1 MSRGVDRALRVV
13 QPFVLVLLPVVLLAC
28 AVLRV
33 PNAALVTS
41 LVAIVSLVPFFAQF
55 ELSRLR
61 PRDLMPI
68 VVMTALAVAGRLVFA
83 PVPEVKP
90 VMAIV
95 VITGMAFGRQSG
107 FITGA
112 LAMLVSNMFFGQG
125 PWTPWQMYGFGLA
138 GYMAG
143 WIGQTSAG
151 KHRAA
156 VVAFGAALCF
166 LYGFILD
173 SWMLIGFVHPT
184 SIAAALATYAAGLPG
199 NVIHAIGTV
208 VFLLP
213 IATAWPPLFD
223 RIKRKY
229 GLSAQS
235 RPASGSTERC

>member
-1 MSRGVDRALRVV
+1 MTRAADKTLSIV
-13 QPFVLVLLPVVLLAC
+13 QPVVLVLLPVFLLVC

-33 PNAALVTS
+33 PNAALITS
-41 LVAIVSLVPFFAQF
+41 IVAVVSLVPFFAQF
-55 ELSRLR
+55 ELSHLR

-83 PVPEVKP
+83 PLPEIKP

-138 GYMAG
+138 GYAAG
-143 WIGQTSAG
+143 WFGQTRAG
-151 KHRAA
+151 SSRVA
-156 VVAFGAALCF
+156 VAAFGAALCL

-184 SIAAALATYAAGLPG
+184 SIAAMLATYAAGLPG
-199 NVIHAIGTV
+199 NLVHAAGTV

-229 GLSAQS
+229 GIS
-235 RPASGSTERC
+235 PTIGSKARSSL